1 MNKEKIESLLKC
13 VFKKK
18 KKKKHY
24 LLYSDVYKVNAP
36 HQLKTWF
43 QLNCE
48 IKLAYG

>member
-13 VFKKK
+13 VFRKEQ
-18 KKKKHY
+18 Y
-24 LLYSDVYKVNAP
+24 LLYTDVYKTNAP
-36 HQLKTWF
+36 RQLKTWF